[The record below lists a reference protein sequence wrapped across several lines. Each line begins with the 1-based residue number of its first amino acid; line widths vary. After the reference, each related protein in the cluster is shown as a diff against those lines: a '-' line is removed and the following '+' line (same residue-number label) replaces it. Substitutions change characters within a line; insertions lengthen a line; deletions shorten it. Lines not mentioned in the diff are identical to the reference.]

1 MYNANY
7 DFFIYNE
14 LLFQYMPNGE
24 LVTQLK
30 TESFRKMPEMN
41 QLIPLFFFI
50 CFYLY
55 FTVKTFQ
62 DLWATF
68 KQSTGAGTRAN
79 PFGKQ

>member
-7 DFFIYNE
+7 DFLIYNA

-24 LVTQLK
+24 LITQLK
-30 TESFRKMPEMN
+30 TESFRVKPQMN
-41 QLIPLFFFI
+41 QVIPLVFFI
-50 CFYLY
+50 MFYLY

-68 KQSTGAGTRAN
+68 KESTG
-79 PFGKQ
+79 GKN